1 MEGIGLLGK
10 DYECRCSG
18 VYYDHYSH
26 TFSGIS
32 VGQVNGEE
40 RGFRRE
46 GERFPQWQERNG
58 AAPPGLCGD
67 PHGTELLPKNASFP
81 SVENISLGDCDLFS
95 WLILF
100 PGQRGEK
107 TAVRGVSRQV
117 SMHKPVFPSRCAAV
131 ATAVPG
137 NSRGWVLFGWFLL
150 VFCLVWFWL
159 EFLSE
164 KELTLCAAGTGRR
177 QDR

>member
-1 MEGIGLLGK
+1 MLGK

-18 VYYDHYSH
+18 VYYDYYSH

-67 PHGTELLPKNASFP
+67 PHGTELLPKNASFR

-137 NSRGWVLFGWFLL
+137 NSRGWFLFGWVLL